1 MRREIEPYPGMKVA
15 PTLTSNI
22 GRADQRFTADG
33 GRMTECAVVTRP
45 KSEGGGFLLISTSK
59 LDRQEFTLPKGGWDH
74 GESVHRATRREV
86 REEGGVRLQFSYFLI
101 WSGLTICVVA
111 RQVEGAF
118 VAALADQQVG
128 EACLQL
134 LLDAG
139 YQDLRTMA
147 GEHAPP
153 HLGQKVRPQ
162 YPY

>member
-1 MRREIEPYPGMKVA
+1 LKQLRKVEEQRLKDLPKMGSVTKRTPDGMRREIEPYPGMKVA

-86 REEGGVRLQFSYFLI
+86 REEGGV
-101 WSGLTICVVA
+101 
-111 RQVEGAF
+111 
-118 VAALADQQVG
+118 
-128 EACLQL
+128 
-134 LLDAG
+134 
-139 YQDLRTMA
+139 
-147 GEHAPP
+147 
-153 HLGQKVRPQ
+153 
-162 YPY
+162 